1 MTIDVEDR
9 RAALKRALVHLAEL
23 CGDEKG
29 IRFGEENLVPA
40 KPLRTTLSE
49 LREAGLAE
57 QIVQLGSSK
66 EPYLLTLD
74 GWFTAQKVSG
84 RFGSAEF
91 DARRGR
97 VCAAMKAVTAGR
109 HERVLLDWRKLAAA
123 AEVPAG
129 WLWNVFDAAGDL
141 STRRQ
146 IALLAAIR
154 ARHCLGRDHLWPGA
168 GRPRLV
174 AIDGDHVTA
183 NSPQV
188 PRSALTSFSS
198 SIR

>member
-129 WLWNVFDAAGDL
+129 WLWNVFDAQVIYRLDAKSRYWLRFERGTVWVETTFGQEPVDL
-141 STRRQ
+141 
-146 IALLAAIR
+146 
-154 ARHCLGRDHLWPGA
+154 G
-168 GRPRLV
+168 
-174 AIDGDHVTA
+174 
-183 NSPQV
+183 
-188 PRSALTSFSS
+188 
-198 SIR
+198 